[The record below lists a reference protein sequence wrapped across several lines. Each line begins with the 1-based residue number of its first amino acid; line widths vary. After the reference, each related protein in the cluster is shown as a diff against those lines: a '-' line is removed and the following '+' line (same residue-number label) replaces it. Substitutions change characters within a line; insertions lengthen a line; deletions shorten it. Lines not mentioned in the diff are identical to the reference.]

1 MARTTRPLPTI
12 NPSASSTSCTC
23 PEDALICNCVY
34 VSPTGAAW
42 TAFLHKALPHYEK
55 LVAEHSA
62 PVKGKQS
69 KWLPSFQAKVRRV
82 KLLIRLDDLK
92 AEMRAEEAL

>member
-1 MARTTRPLPTI
+1 MPKAARSVSTI
-12 NPSASSTSCTC
+12 NPSVSSTSCTC

-55 LVAEHSA
+55 LVAEHSTS
-62 PVKGKQS
+62 VKGKPS
-69 KWLPSFQAKVRRV
+69 KWLPSFQAKLRRV
-82 KLLIRLDDLK
+82 KLLIRQDELK
-92 AEMRAEEAL
+92 AEMRAEMAL